1 MGTVVQRGIPGLLGH
16 HVTGEGEAVLLL
28 NGGLMTI
35 ASWEPVAA
43 GLRKSWKVVGC
54 DFRGQLRSSGEPP
67 PDLEGHMLDVLELM
81 DALGIARAHLAGT
94 SFGALVALRLAALHP
109 GRALSVAA
117 IAATDHVDAE
127 ARKLIL
133 AMRDLALAAAV
144 TTADGDAPDRGRVLD
159 LLLPHT
165 YTPEY
170 LEAHREMMAF
180 HRQWTA
186 ALPDRIFRG
195 LAAMLESAD
204 GFDVRGWAKEIRCP
218 VLVLAAE
225 RDLTFP
231 PERSRALAEAIPGA
245 RLEILKGAPHGVI
258 VECPEAVLAALLD
271 FLFSL
276 RSADRRR

>member
-1 MGTVVQRGIPGLLGH
+1 
-16 HVTGEGEAVLLL
+16 VLLL

-67 PDLEGHMLDVLELM
+67 PDLE
-81 DALGIARAHLAGT
+81 
-94 SFGALVALRLAALHP
+94 
-109 GRALSVAA
+109 
-117 IAATDHVDAE
+117 
-127 ARKLIL
+127 

-144 TTADGDAPDRGRVLD
+144 TTGTAADGDAVDRGRVLD

-170 LEAHREMMAF
+170 LDTHREMMAF

-245 RLEILKGAPHGVI
+245 RLEVLKGAPHGVI